1 MSGSS
6 SPFDASA
13 SALGYLYQ
21 CRYALLLAL
30 QREEEPNVSISIE
43 KLDDVSFHLDGASQP
58 VATELRQFKL
68 HTNRQGGLGDR
79 SPDIWKTLKI
89 WAEAIR
95 ANQVDLDRV
104 TLCLVTTSRVNDQ
117 NAVRWL
123 LPDPARRNP
132 EEARKKLEQAGA
144 NSASD
149 VVSDAFASLSKLSED
164 QRKKLFRATYLLE
177 GSLPPTDLQQEIGR
191 CLWAAALPHH
201 REAFVERLEGWWI
214 NVVVKHLN
222 EPSPPPIPLQLIQ
235 QQVHEIR
242 AQFRRD
248 CLPDDL
254 FKEAVPP
261 EATKPDDDRIF
272 VRQLLL
278 IALSPTRLHLAQ
290 EDHYRAFTQR
300 SRWVKQQLV
309 GFDEETN
316 YEARLIVGWK
326 ERFAIMR
333 EGIVGNGDETVLAQ
347 HGLRLYEWIVL
358 EAPSKAQLWMRPD
371 FQTEYMVKGSYHM
384 LADQL
389 RVGWHPDYEARMKP
403 SMPVGKPAKKRK
415 QPSSRKKAK
424 P

>member
-6 SPFDASA
+6 SPSDASA

-30 QREEEPNVSISIE
+30 ERAEEPNVSISIE

-68 HTNRQGGLGDR
+68 HTNRQSGLGDK

-89 WAEAIR
+89 WAEAVR
-95 ANQVDLDRV
+95 AKKIDLDRV
-104 TLCLVTTSRVNDQ
+104 TLCLVTTSTVNDQ

-123 LPDPARRNP
+123 LPDRVRRNP
-132 EEARKKLEQAGA
+132 EEARKKLEEAGA
-144 NSASD
+144 DSTS
-149 VVSDAFASLSKLSED
+149 STIGDAFASLSSLSED
-164 QRKKLFRATYLLE
+164 ERKKLFQATYLLE
-177 GSLPPTDLQQEIGR
+177 ASLPPTDLQQEIGR
-191 CLWAAALPHH
+191 CLWAATLPQH

-214 NVVVKHLN
+214 NVVVNHLN
-222 EPSPPPIPLQLIQ
+222 DASPPPILLHRVQ

-272 VRQLLL
+272 VCQLILVGL
-278 IALSPTRLHLAQ
+278 TPARLRLAQ

-300 SRWVKQQLV
+300 SRWVKQQLL
-309 GFDEETN
+309 GFDEEVN
-316 YEARLIVGWK
+316 FEARLIVGWK
-326 ERFAIMR
+326 ERFAIMQ
-333 EGIVGNGDETVLAQ
+333 EGMAGNGDETLLSQ

-358 EAPSKAQLWMRPD
+358 EAPSKAQLWVRTD

-389 RVGWHPDYEARMKP
+389 RVGWHPHYEARLKP
-403 SMPVGKPAKKRK
+403 PVPAVKPAKQRKKR
-415 QPSSRKKAK
+415 SSRKRAK

>member
-6 SPFDASA
+6 SPSDASP

-30 QREEEPNVSISIE
+30 ERAEEPNVSISIE

-68 HTNRQGGLGDR
+68 HINRQGGLGDK

-89 WAEAIR
+89 WAEAVR
-95 ANQVDLDRV
+95 AKKIDLDRV
-104 TLCLVTTSRVNDQ
+104 TLCLVTTSSVNDQ

-123 LPDPARRNP
+123 LPDRSMRNS
-132 EEARKKLEQAGA
+132 EEARKRLEEAGA
-144 NSASD
+144 DSTSS
-149 VVSDAFASLSKLSED
+149 VIGDALASLSSLSEEE
-164 QRKKLFRATYLLE
+164 RKKLFQATYLLE
-177 GSLPPTDLQQEIGR
+177 ASLPPTDLQQEIGR
-191 CLWAAALPHH
+191 CLWAATLPHH
-201 REAFVERLEGWWI
+201 RQAFVERLEGWWL
-214 NVVVKHLN
+214 NAVMNHLN
-222 EPSPPPIPLQLIQ
+222 DPSPPPIPLQRVQ

-261 EATKPDDDRIF
+261 EATKLDDDRIF
-272 VRQLLL
+272 VCQLIL
-278 IALSPTRLHLAQ
+278 IGLAPARLRLAQ

-300 SRWVKQQLV
+300 SRWVKQQLL
-309 GFDEETN
+309 GFDEEIN
-316 YEARLIVGWK
+316 FEARLIVGWK
-326 ERFAIMR
+326 ERFAIMQ
-333 EGIVGNGDETVLAQ
+333 EGIADNGDGTLLAQ

-358 EAPSKAQLWMRPD
+358 EAPSKAQLWVRTD

-389 RVGWHPDYEARMKP
+389 RVGWHPHYDTRLKP
-403 SMPVGKPAKKRK
+403 PVPAGKPAKQRK
-415 QPSSRKKAK
+415 KTSSRKKAK

>member
-1 MSGSS
+1 MSGRS

-30 QREEEPNVSISIE
+30 RRVEEPNVSISIE
-43 KLDDVSFHLDGASQP
+43 KLDDVSFHLEGTPQP
-58 VATELRQFKL
+58 AATELRQFKL
-68 HTNRQGGLGDR
+68 HAKRQGGLGDK

-89 WAEAIR
+89 WAEAVQSKQI
-95 ANQVDLDRV
+95 DLDLV
-104 TLCLVTTSRVNDQ
+104 TLCLVTTSTVSDQ
-117 NAVRWL
+117 NSVQWL
-123 LPDPARRNP
+123 LPDPAVRNP
-132 EEARKKLEQAGA
+132 EEARKKLEEAGA
-144 NSASD
+144 NSTNN
-149 VVSDAFASLSKLSED
+149 VISDAFNSLSKLPESD
-164 QRKKLFRATYLLE
+164 RVKMFRAVYLLQ
-177 GSLPPTDLQQEIGR
+177 GSVPPTDLQQEIGR
-191 CLWAAALPHH
+191 CLWAASLPQH
-201 REAFVERLEGWWI
+201 RQAFVERLEGWWI
-214 NVVVKHLN
+214 NVVVSHLN
-222 EPSPPPIPLQLIQ
+222 DLTPPPIPLQRVQ
-235 QQVHEIR
+235 QHVHEIR

-254 FKEAVPP
+254 FNEAVPP
-261 EATKPDDDRIF
+261 EATKPDDDRMF
-272 VRQLLL
+272 VRQLILVG
-278 IALSPTRLHLAQ
+278 LSSARLHLAQ

-326 ERFAIMR
+326 ERFAIMQ
-333 EGIVGNGDETVLAQ
+333 EGMAGSNDDAMLAG

-358 EAPSKAQLWMRPD
+358 EAPSKAQLWVRTD

-389 RVGWHPDYEARMKP
+389 RVGWHPEYEARLKP
-403 SMPVGKPAKKRK
+403 PVPTGKPAKNRK
-415 QPSSRKKAK
+415 QSSSRKRAK